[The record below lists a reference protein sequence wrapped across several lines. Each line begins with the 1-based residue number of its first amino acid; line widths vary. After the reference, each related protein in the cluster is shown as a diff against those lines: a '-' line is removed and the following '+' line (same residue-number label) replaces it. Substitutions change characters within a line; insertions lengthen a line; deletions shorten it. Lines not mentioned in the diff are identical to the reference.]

1 MGNLDKL
8 QRPEGAASP
17 IPKKDS
23 ATPIRRRADTPIRLS
38 GCADMSPLVAV
49 VPAAGMSV
57 RMGQNKL
64 LLTFQGKPLITHA
77 VDTLL
82 ASSVDEVVVVLG
94 HEAET
99 VREKLQGR
107 KVRFIENRDYREGL
121 STSVRAGIEA
131 VSSHAGAVMI
141 YLADLPLLESEEVNL
156 LIRALAEAKK
166 LNKSIVVPFFRGQRG
181 NPVILDFAYKEAI
194 LNVAG
199 ETGCRRVI
207 KRNPD
212 QVFAVEMETDHAVRD
227 IDTVEDYR
235 KLLP

>member
-1 MGNLDKL
+1 MRNFDKP
-8 QRPEGAASP
+8 QGPDGPDNP
-17 IPKKDS
+17 IPKKD
-23 ATPIRRRADTPIRLS
+23 ATTSIRRHADTPIRFS
-38 GCADMSPLVAV
+38 GCADTSPLVAV

-64 LLTFQGKPLITHA
+64 LLTFQGKPLIAHA

-82 ASSVDEVVVVLG
+82 ASAVDEVVVVLG
-94 HEAET
+94 HEAER

-131 VSSHAGAVMI
+131 VSSLAGAVMI
-141 YLADLPLLESEEVNL
+141 YLADLPFLESEEVNL

-194 LNVAG
+194 LDVAG
-199 ETGCRRVI
+199 ETGCRRFI

-227 IDTVEDYR
+227 IDTMEDYR